1 MQNRYTGDIGDFSK
15 LGLLRRLRATG
26 LTIGLNWYL
35 VPDENH
41 NSDGRHT
48 KYLEKDTFRA
58 LDPQLFDELKEIVEH
73 KERIISEMEKP
84 EVLDAVYY
92 SELLVI
98 LNRNDRSRI
107 RQEWHEKA
115 LSSLDGLDL
124 ICMDP
129 DNGLIVPSAVGTR
142 KENKYAYP
150 VEIFDYYE
158 QGSSVICYQHKAR
171 KKDDFYQKRFA
182 DLINSIPGA
191 DGLLLKF
198 KTTSQRYY
206 MFVLQPA
213 HAAIVRKAVEE
224 MLETEWNEHFKRIP
238 L

>member
-15 LGLLRRLRATG
+15 LGLLRQLRSAG

-41 NSDGRHT
+41 NSDGRHIN
-48 KYLEKDTFRA
+48 YLKKETFRA

-73 KERIISEMEKP
+73 KERVISEMEKP
-84 EVLDAVYY
+84 EILDAVYY
-92 SELLVI
+92 SEPLAFM
-98 LNRNDRSRI
+98 NRDDRPRI

-115 LSSLDGLDL
+115 LHSLDGLDI

-150 VEIFDYYE
+150 EEIADYFK

-171 KKDDFYQKRFA
+171 KKDEFYQMRFA
-182 DLINSIPGA
+182 DLVSSIAGA

-206 MFVLQPA
+206 MFVLQPT
-213 HAAIVRKAVEE
+213 HTAIARKAVEE
-224 MLETEWNEHFKRIP
+224 MLETEWRKHFKRIP